1 MNTSF
6 FMLKDLI
13 NEYARLEVEFSESSN
28 PQEKFVQVV
37 NNVQQLIDSNQY
49 TVRELQQLLTDTID
63 FLKE

>member
-37 NNVQQLIDSNQY
+37 YNVQQLIDSNQY
-49 TVRELQQLLTDTID
+49 TIRELKQLLTDTID

>member
-37 NNVQQLIDSNQY
+37 YNVQQLIDSNQY
-49 TVRELQQLLTDTID
+49 TIRELQQLLTDTID
-63 FLKE
+63 FLNE

>member
-37 NNVQQLIDSNQY
+37 YNVQQLIDSNQY
-49 TVRELQQLLTDTID
+49 TIRELQQLLTDTID